1 MYIDIC
7 TFSIRKGLMFL
18 RSLLGSEST
27 EENIQEKID
36 IVQYLQINQYIYFY
50 TYILKYIHT
59 YHT

>member
-27 EENIQEKID
+27 EDNIQEKID
-36 IVQYLQINQYIYFY
+36 IVQYIQINQYIFLHIY
-50 TYILKYIHT
+50 T
-59 YHT
+59 